1 MSIELPAKHHY
12 LNTGQI
18 FRKVVLP
25 CVYIFPMTNDT
36 FVAWSFQR
44 PGQTDPFIVFQL

>member
-1 MSIELPAKHHY
+1 MSIERPKHHY

-25 CVYIFPMTNDT
+25 CVYLFPMTNDI
-36 FVAWSFQR
+36 FVAWS
-44 PGQTDPFIVFQL
+44 